1 MRNWWAAAVACAFLA
16 CSNGGGLK
24 QPDDGGIPDAG
35 PGGTYPQDRPAGYV
49 NPIPAENAL
58 AGDPAWALTRGDG
71 APSGSGAAKRPA
83 HVEAYADRVSAKAGE
98 SIQVMASI
106 PAGMGGPMGVRW
118 TLYRLGWYGGAGA
131 RKLAE
136 GTATAGPQPACPPDA
151 STGLIQCH
159 WSPTFTVQVPQAAV
173 SGLYLVRILRDEP
186 FAYGTYV
193 PLVVKDDRMSDLYF
207 QASVTTYQAYNR
219 WMGESL
225 YDDQLGLGSRFA
237 VKVSFDRPYIHDYGA
252 GHVLRYEAHMASYL
266 ERSGYDVSYT
276 TNLDVTREGMASL
289 RRHGG
294 FLSVGHDEYWDG
306 RERDAVEGARDAG
319 THVFF
324 FGANAAYWKVRLENP
339 GADGNARLMTCYKMR
354 PQTDPLA
361 GDAVLRT
368 GRYRDAP
375 INRDEEALV
384 GTMYEEQVLF
394 GQAWVVQGASSFVYE
409 GTGFRDGDQVPGLVG
424 YEYDRRFENDT
435 PGAATVV
442 ATSPVVDI
450 FNRPGASD
458 AVVYRAP
465 SGALVFGAGSIYFP
479 LGVDDFATGPW
490 RGKRDARME
499 RMVANLFKSALDLPV
514 PPQLA
519 SPHAALSA
527 QPLAAWSSSVATT
540 ASGLSGPS
548 SLAQLPDG
556 SLVYADPRGHQIHR
570 VGQSAPYAGTGVPGS
585 DPQPVSASSA
595 HFANPSSVWADAAG
609 NVFVADTLNSCIR
622 KIGSDPGH
630 TVTTFAG
637 TCTVYGLQDGVGTA
651 ARFSYP
657 MGMSFSPQW
666 GLLVADE
673 QNHVVRAIDPATGAV
688 TTLGNPGGD
697 ADTDGI
703 PASQAVFVYPTAVA
717 AADDGRIFVISSSP
731 GVQQVKIKVIGTD
744 SQRTVTTLAGGANDG
759 YQDGS
764 GASALLQPQGGAV
777 WDGTG
782 LVFSDPGS
790 HRIRR
795 LVPGID
801 AASSLVQTVAGSG
814 SPAMR
819 DGSGGSAGFSVPLG
833 LYRAA
838 DKTIYV
844 ADGGGA
850 IRALRP

>member
-1 MRNWWAAAVACAFLA
+1 MRNWCAAAAVCAFLS
-16 CSNGGGLK
+16 CSKSGGI
-24 QPDDGGIPDAG
+24 QPIDGGIDGG
-35 PGGTYPQDRPAGYV
+35 PGGTYPHDRPAGYV

-58 AGDPAWALTRGDG
+58 PGDPGWALIRGDG
-71 APSGSGAAKRPA
+71 APSGSGAAKRPV

-98 SIQVMASI
+98 SLQVMANI
-106 PAGMGGPMGVRW
+106 PATAGGTMGVRW
-118 TLYRLGWYGGAGA
+118 ALYRLGWYGGAGA

-136 GTATAGPQPACPPDA
+136 GTATAGPQPACPPDPG
-151 STGLIQCH
+151 TGLVQCH
-159 WSPTFTVQVPQAAV
+159 WSPAFTVQVPADAV
-173 SGLYLVRILRDEP
+173 SGLYLVRVLRDEP
-186 FAYGTYV
+186 FPYGTYV

-225 YDDQLGLGSRFA
+225 YDDQLGLSSRFA

-252 GHVLRYEAHMASYL
+252 GHVLRYEAHMASFL

-276 TNLDVTREGMASL
+276 TNLDVTREGSGSL
-289 RRHGG
+289 RRHGA

-306 RERDAVEGARDAG
+306 RQRDAVESARDAG

-339 GADGNARLMTCYKMR
+339 GGDGNARLMTCYKVR

-361 GDAVLRT
+361 GDPVQRT

-409 GTGFRDGDQVPGLVG
+409 GTGFHDGDHVPGLVG

-435 PGAATVV
+435 PGPATVV

-479 LGVDDFATGPW
+479 LGVDDFATGPYH
-490 RGKRDARME
+490 GKRDPRME
-499 RMVANLFKSALDLPV
+499 RMVANLFKSALGLPV
-514 PPQLA
+514 PAQLSTPRA
-519 SPHAALSA
+519 PLYG
-527 QPLAAWSSSVATT
+527 QPLAAWAASVATL
-540 ASGLSGPS
+540 ASALPGPS
-548 SLAQLPDG
+548 SVAQLPDG
-556 SLVYADPRGHQIHR
+556 SFVYSDPRGHQIHR
-570 VGQSAPYAGTGVPGS
+570 VGQSAPYAGTGIPGS
-585 DPQPVSASSA
+585 DRQPVSGDSA

-622 KIGSDPGH
+622 KIGADPAR

-637 TCTVYGLQDGVGTA
+637 SCTLYGLQDGVGTA

-666 GLLVADE
+666 GLLVADQ
-673 QNHVVRAIDPATGAV
+673 QNHVVRAVDPATGAV
-688 TTLGNPGGD
+688 TTLGNPGG
-697 ADTDGI
+697 APDTDGL
-703 PASQAVFVYPTAVA
+703 PASQALFPFATAVA
-717 AADDGRIFVISSSP
+717 AADDGRIFVICSSP
-731 GVQQVKIKVIGTD
+731 GVQQVKIKVIGAD
-744 SQRTVTTLAGGANDG
+744 AQRTVTTLAGGPADG
-759 YQDGS
+759 YQDGI

-782 LVFSDPGS
+782 LLFSDPGS

-795 LVPGID
+795 LLPGID
-801 AASSLVQTVAGSG
+801 AATSMVQTVAGSG
-814 SPAMR
+814 SPAMA
-819 DGSGGSAGFSVPLG
+819 DGSGGSAGFGVPLG
-833 LYRAA
+833 LFRAA

-844 ADGGGA
+844 ADGAGA
-850 IRALRP
+850 IRAIHP